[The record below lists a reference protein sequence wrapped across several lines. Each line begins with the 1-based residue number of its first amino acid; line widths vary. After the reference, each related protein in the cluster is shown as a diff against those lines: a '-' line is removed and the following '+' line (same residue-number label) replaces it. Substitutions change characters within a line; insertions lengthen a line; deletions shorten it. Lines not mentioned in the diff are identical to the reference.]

1 MGNHDESNVTQI
13 TVCAGRA
20 CHNQPMNII
29 RIFLIIFAAILVPGG
44 LILLV
49 PLIYRWSKQR
59 KILPAESAEISS

>member
-1 MGNHDESNVTQI
+1 MYIDRSNVTQI
-13 TVCAGRA
+13 TVCAGLA

-29 RIFLIIFAAILVPGG
+29 RIFLIIFAALLVPGG

-59 KILPAESAEISS
+59 KIMPAEGAEISS

>member
-1 MGNHDESNVTQI
+1 MGNHDGSNVI
-13 TVCAGRA
+13 PVTVCAGRA
-20 CHNQPMNII
+20 CHNHPMNII

-59 KILPAESAEISS
+59 KILPAERVEISS

>member
-1 MGNHDESNVTQI
+1 MENHDRSNVIQV

-20 CHNQPMNII
+20 CHNQSMNII
-29 RIFLIIFAAILVPGG
+29 RILLIIFAALLVPGG
-44 LILLV
+44 LILLI